1 LGENASFLLDGKKMP
16 ANHCQLWE
24 NLLPLQAETMKIIHV
39 DMDQFFAA
47 VEQRDHPELKGKPI
61 AVGHDA
67 ERGVVST
74 ASYEARRFGVH
85 SAQSIQMAKRLC
97 PQLIIVEP
105 HFQRYKEVS
114 AQLHKIFH
122 DYTDLIEPISLDEAF
137 LDVTENKRGMALGV
151 DIAREIKQRIF
162 ETTGL
167 TASAGVSY
175 CKFLAKIA
183 SDWRKPDG
191 LTVIHP
197 DKALDFIAKLRV
209 EKIWGVGQKTA
220 EKMHHM
226 GVFTGEDLR
235 RLSEERL
242 LKEFGKVGR
251 VFYDFSRGIDERPV
265 VAEWERKSVSCE
277 QTFETD
283 ISKQAD
289 VIIHLYHT
297 VLELVRRIEK
307 NDFEGRTLTLKVKFA
322 RKREQTEA
330 RFQSAERE
338 QTRQDAKFFAEQSG
352 RAERLDFQQITRSIT
367 ADHILRTKDEILPLA
382 KQLMAGVEYS
392 SHPIRLLGL
401 GVSKSGGEQAEHK
414 EGGSEPSW
422 VELELEFEPW
432 P

>member
-1 LGENASFLLDGKKMP
+1 
-16 ANHCQLWE
+16 
-24 NLLPLQAETMKIIHV
+24 MKIIHV

-47 VEQRDHPELKGKPI
+47 VEQRDNPELKGKPI

-85 SAQSIQMAKRLC
+85 SAQSIQVAKRLC

-114 AQLHKIFH
+114 AQLHEIFH
-122 DYTDLIEPISLDEAF
+122 DYTDIIEPISLDEAF
-137 LDVTENKRGMALGV
+137 LDVTENKKGIDLGV
-151 DIAREIKQRIF
+151 EIAREIKQRIL

-197 DKALDFIAKLRV
+197 DRALDFIAQLKV
-209 EKIWGVGQKTA
+209 EKIWGVGNKTA
-220 EKMHHM
+220 EKMHRM
-226 GVFTGEDLR
+226 GIFTGADLR
-235 RLSEERL
+235 KVSLARLNQ
-242 LKEFGKVGR
+242 EFGKMGS
-251 VFYDFSRGIDERPV
+251 VFHDFANGIDTRPV
-265 VAEWERKSVSCE
+265 ISEWERKSVSCE
-277 QTFETD
+277 RTFEKD
-283 ISKQAD
+283 IFDNAA
-289 VIIHLYHT
+289 VTIHLYHT

-307 NDFEGRTLTLKVKFA
+307 ADFEGHTLTLKVKFA
-322 RKREQTEA
+322 RKQEQTEVP
-330 RFQSAERE
+330 FQSAVRE
-338 QTRQDAKFFAEQSG
+338 QTRQYAKFQ
-352 RAERLDFQQITRSIT
+352 DFQQITRSVT
-367 ADHILRTKDEILPLA
+367 VDYILRTKEDILPLA
-382 KQLMAGVEYS
+382 KQLMGDVEFH

-401 GVSKSGGEQAEHK
+401 GVANQKSSTVHED
-414 EGGSEPSW
+414 PRW

-432 P
+432 PEA

>member
-1 LGENASFLLDGKKMP
+1 
-16 ANHCQLWE
+16 
-24 NLLPLQAETMKIIHV
+24 
-39 DMDQFFAA
+39 MDQFFAA
-47 VEQRDHPELKGKPI
+47 VEQRDQPELRGKPI

-85 SAQSIQMAKRLC
+85 SAQSIQVAKRLC

-114 AQLHKIFH
+114 AQLHEIFH

-137 LDVTENKRGMALGV
+137 LDVTENKRGIELGV
-151 DIAREIKQRIF
+151 DIAREIKQRIR

-197 DKALDFIAKLRV
+197 DRALDFIAQLRV
-209 EKIWGVGQKTA
+209 EKIWGVGPKTA

-226 GVFTGEDLR
+226 GIFTGLDLR
-235 RLSEERL
+235 NMSLSRLTQ
-242 LKEFGKVGR
+242 EFGKVGQI
-251 VFYDFSRGIDERPV
+251 FYDFSRGIDNRPV
-265 VAEWERKSVSCE
+265 ISEWERKSVSCE
-277 QTFETD
+277 QTFESD
-283 ISKQAD
+283 ISENAA
-289 VIIHLYHT
+289 VTIHLYHM

-330 RFQSAERE
+330 SFQSAERE
-338 QTRQDAKFFAEQSG
+338 QTRQNAKFG
-352 RAERLDFQQITRSIT
+352 DFQQITRSIT
-367 ADHILRTKDEILPLA
+367 VDHVLRTKDQILPLA
-382 KQLMAGVEYS
+382 KQLMQQVEFH

-401 GVSKSGGEQAEHK
+401 GVANQKGAAVPEQQ
-414 EGGSEPSW
+414 PW

-432 P
+432 PDDLV

>member
-1 LGENASFLLDGKKMP
+1 
-16 ANHCQLWE
+16 
-24 NLLPLQAETMKIIHV
+24 MKIIHV

-47 VEQRDHPELKGKPI
+47 VEQLDNPELKGKPM

-74 ASYEARRFGVH
+74 ASYEARHFGVH
-85 SAQSIQMAKRLC
+85 SAQSIQVAKRLC

-114 AQLHKIFH
+114 SQLHEIFH

-137 LDVTENKRGMALGV
+137 LDVTENKKGMELGV
-151 DIAREIKQRIF
+151 DIAREIKQRIR

-197 DKALDFIAKLRV
+197 DRALDFIAQLKV

-220 EKMHHM
+220 EKMHRM
-226 GVFTGEDLR
+226 GIFTGLDLR
-235 RLSEERL
+235 NMSLSRLTQ
-242 LKEFGKVGR
+242 EFGKMGQ
-251 VFYDFSRGIDERPV
+251 VFYDFSRGIDNRPV
-265 VAEWERKSVSCE
+265 ISEWERKSVSCE
-277 QTFETD
+277 QTFESD
-283 ISKQAD
+283 ISENAA
-289 VIIHLYHT
+289 VTIHLYHI

-322 RKREQTEA
+322 RMREQAEA
-330 RFQSAERE
+330 RFQSAER
-338 QTRQDAKFFAEQSG
+338 Q
-352 RAERLDFQQITRSIT
+352 DFQQITRSIT
-367 ADHILRTKDEILPLA
+367 VDHILRTKEEILPLA
-382 KQLMAGVEYS
+382 KQLMRGVEFH

-401 GVSKSGGEQAEHK
+401 GVSGQKSAAQHNQQQ
-414 EGGSEPSW
+414 W
-422 VELELEFEPW
+422 VELELEFLDW
-432 P
+432 PNS

>member
-1 LGENASFLLDGKKMP
+1 MLSESFD
-16 ANHCQLWE
+16 N
-24 NLLPLQAETMKIIHV
+24 
-39 DMDQFFAA
+39 MDQFFAA
-47 VEQRDHPELKGKPI
+47 VEQRDQPELRGKPI

-85 SAQSIQMAKRLC
+85 SAQSIQVAKRLC

-114 AQLHKIFH
+114 AQLHEIFH

-137 LDVTENKRGMALGV
+137 LDVTENKRSIELGV
-151 DIAREIKQRIF
+151 DIAREIKQRIR

-197 DKALDFIAKLRV
+197 DRALDFIAQLRV
-209 EKIWGVGQKTA
+209 EKIWGVGPKTA

-226 GVFTGEDLR
+226 GIFTGLDLR
-235 RLSEERL
+235 NMSLSRLTQ
-242 LKEFGKVGR
+242 EFGKVGQI
-251 VFYDFSRGIDERPV
+251 FYDFSRGIDNRPV
-265 VAEWERKSVSCE
+265 ISEWERKSVSCE
-277 QTFETD
+277 QTFESD
-283 ISKQAD
+283 ISENAA
-289 VIIHLYHT
+289 VTIHLYHM

-330 RFQSAERE
+330 SFQSAERE
-338 QTRQDAKFFAEQSG
+338 QTRQNAKFG
-352 RAERLDFQQITRSIT
+352 DFQQITRSIT
-367 ADHILRTKDEILPLA
+367 VDHVLRTKDQILPLA
-382 KQLMAGVEYS
+382 KQLMQQVEFH

-401 GVSKSGGEQAEHK
+401 GVANQKGAAVPEQQ
-414 EGGSEPSW
+414 PW

-432 P
+432 PDNLV

>member
-1 LGENASFLLDGKKMP
+1 MN
-16 ANHCQLWE
+16 
-24 NLLPLQAETMKIIHV
+24 KIIHV

-85 SAQSIQMAKRLC
+85 SAQSIQVAKRLC

-105 HFQRYKEVS
+105 HFQKYKAVS
-114 AQLHKIFH
+114 AQLHEIFH

-137 LDVTENKRGMALGV
+137 LDVTEIKTMVSTNRPMVSTNSQRMWAM
-151 DIAREIKQRIF
+151 DIAREIKQRIR

-175 CKFLAKIA
+175 CKFLAKVA

-197 DKALDFIAKLRV
+197 DRALDFISQLKI

-220 EKMHHM
+220 EKMHRM
-226 GVFTGEDLR
+226 GIFTGLDLR
-235 RLSEERL
+235 NTSLSRLTQ
-242 LKEFGKVGR
+242 EFGKMGQ
-251 VFYDFSRGIDERPV
+251 VFYDFSRGIDNRPV
-265 VAEWERKSVSCE
+265 ISEWERKSVSCE
-277 QTFETD
+277 QTFESD
-283 ISKQAD
+283 INENAA
-289 VIIHLYHT
+289 VTIHLYHT

-307 NDFEGRTLTLKVKFA
+307 NDFEGRTLTLKVKF
-322 RKREQTEA
+322 
-330 RFQSAERE
+330 
-338 QTRQDAKFFAEQSG
+338 
-352 RAERLDFQQITRSIT
+352 LDFQQITRSIT
-367 ADHILRTKDEILPLA
+367 VDHILRTKDEILPLA
-382 KQLMAGVEYS
+382 KQLMQQVEFH

-401 GVSKSGGEQAEHK
+401 GVSKPGSPSPNGGLASRQGAQ
-414 EGGSEPSW
+414 W
-422 VELELEFEPW
+422 IELELEFEPW
-432 P
+432 PEEIINV

>member
-1 LGENASFLLDGKKMP
+1 
-16 ANHCQLWE
+16 
-24 NLLPLQAETMKIIHV
+24 MKVIHI

-47 VEQRDHPELKGKPI
+47 VEQRDNPELKGKPI

-67 ERGVVST
+67 ERGVVAT

-85 SAQSIQMAKRLC
+85 SAQSIQVAKRLC

-114 AQLHKIFH
+114 AQLHEIFH

-137 LDVTENKRGMALGV
+137 LDVTENKKGIELGV
-151 DIAREIKQRIF
+151 DIAREIKQRIR

-197 DKALDFIAKLRV
+197 DRALDFIAQLKV
-209 EKIWGVGQKTA
+209 EKIWGVGQKTS
-220 EKMHHM
+220 EKMHRM
-226 GVFTGEDLR
+226 GIFTGLDLR
-235 RLSEERL
+235 NMSLSRLTQ
-242 LKEFGKVGR
+242 EFGKMGQ
-251 VFYDFSRGIDERPV
+251 VFYDFSRGIDNRPV
-265 VAEWERKSVSCE
+265 ISEWERKSVSCE
-277 QTFETD
+277 QTFESD
-283 ISKQAD
+283 ISENSA
-289 VIIHLYHT
+289 VTIHLYHT

-338 QTRQDAKFFAEQSG
+338 QTRQDAKF
-352 RAERLDFQQITRSIT
+352 LDFQQITRSIT
-367 ADHILRTKDEILPLA
+367 VDHILRTKDEILPLA
-382 KQLMAGVEYS
+382 KQLMQGVEFFDKQS
-392 SHPIRLLGL
+392 GFAERHSHPIRLLGL
-401 GVSKSGGEQAEHK
+401 GVSNQKNATTQEQQ
-414 EGGSEPSW
+414 PW

-432 P
+432 PEA

>member
-1 LGENASFLLDGKKMP
+1 
-16 ANHCQLWE
+16 
-24 NLLPLQAETMKIIHV
+24 
-39 DMDQFFAA
+39 MDQFFAA
-47 VEQRDHPELKGKPI
+47 VEQRDQPELRGKPI

-85 SAQSIQMAKRLC
+85 SAQSIQVAKRLC

-114 AQLHKIFH
+114 AQLHEIFH

-137 LDVTENKRGMALGV
+137 LDVTENKRSIELGV
-151 DIAREIKQRIF
+151 DIAREIKQRIR

-197 DKALDFIAKLRV
+197 DRALDFIAQLRV
-209 EKIWGVGQKTA
+209 EKIWGVGPKTA

-226 GVFTGEDLR
+226 GIFTGLDLR
-235 RLSEERL
+235 NMSLSRLTQ
-242 LKEFGKVGR
+242 EFGKVGQI
-251 VFYDFSRGIDERPV
+251 FYDFSRGIDNRPV
-265 VAEWERKSVSCE
+265 ISEWERKSVSCE
-277 QTFETD
+277 QTFESD
-283 ISKQAD
+283 ISENAA
-289 VIIHLYHT
+289 VTIHLYHM

-330 RFQSAERE
+330 SFQSAERE
-338 QTRQDAKFFAEQSG
+338 QTRQNAKFG
-352 RAERLDFQQITRSIT
+352 DFQQITRSIT
-367 ADHILRTKDEILPLA
+367 VDHVLRTKDQILPLA
-382 KQLMAGVEYS
+382 KQLMQQVEFH

-401 GVSKSGGEQAEHK
+401 GVANQKGAAVPEQQ
-414 EGGSEPSW
+414 PW

-432 P
+432 PDDLV